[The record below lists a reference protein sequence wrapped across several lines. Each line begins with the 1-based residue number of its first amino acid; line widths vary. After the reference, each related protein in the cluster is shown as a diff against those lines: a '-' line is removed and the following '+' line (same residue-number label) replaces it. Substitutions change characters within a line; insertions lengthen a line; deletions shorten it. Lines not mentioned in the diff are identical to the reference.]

1 MGAPVRA
8 EGGRNASSWLFQGC
22 AMAGVGLAV
31 GLACW
36 PLNAI
41 DRLQD
46 ALIGRFPAYGGG
58 WTSPALLLALAPIAT
73 VPLLLAL
80 QAGVL
85 RRSAGSGLPQ
95 LLEALQRPERR
106 DQLLEAG
113 TTAGR
118 MALWGAASLA
128 LLPIGREGPAAQL
141 GAAVAH
147 GLGRGRLSNELLA
160 AAAGAGLAGAFN
172 TPLMGVI
179 FVAEELSRR
188 FQPKLIWPSLLMAGV
203 AAEVAGLGGQPL
215 FALGIQATPWA
226 EMLQAFWALPVGL
239 GAGLLGALMA
249 RMLVLGTAWILP
261 LARSHPLA
269 TGLAV
274 GTALTSFTLI
284 SGGESCGDG
293 ETLLRH
299 TLSQAA
305 GLDGTGAD
313 ALGWPGA
320 VRWAGLVVMRLVGPV
335 LALAAGIP
343 GGVIDPAFAVGGSFG
358 GGLLE
363 LLGGPSWL
371 GVLLGMAAGL
381 AGATQLPVM
390 SLAFAIRIAGA
401 QQLLPGLLLAALLG
415 AVVGRWLMPVPLYR
429 ALENL
434 ASDQQMIS
442 SKQALSE
449 GPSKRE
455 NRP

>member
-1 MGAPVRA
+1 
-8 EGGRNASSWLFQGC
+8 
-22 AMAGVGLAV
+22 
-31 GLACW
+31 
-36 PLNAI
+36 
-41 DRLQD
+41 
-46 ALIGRFPAYGGG
+46 
-58 WTSPALLLALAPIAT
+58 
-73 VPLLLAL
+73 
-80 QAGVL
+80 
-85 RRSAGSGLPQ
+85 
-95 LLEALQRPERR
+95 
-106 DQLLEAG
+106 
-113 TTAGR
+113 
-118 MALWGAASLA
+118 
-128 LLPIGREGPAAQL
+128 
-141 GAAVAH
+141 VAH
-147 GLGRGRLSNELLA
+147 GLGRGLLSNELLA

-299 TLSQAA
+299 TLSLASLEGSDA
-305 GLDGTGAD
+305 E
-313 ALGWPGA
+313 ALGWSGA
-320 VRWAGLVVMRLVGPV
+320 ARWGALVVMRQVGPV

-358 GGLLE
+358 GGLLH
-363 LLGGPSWL
+363 LLGGPSGL

-415 AVVGRWLMPVPLYR
+415 AVVGRWLMPLPLYR
-429 ALENL
+429 ALDKL

-442 SKQALSE
+442 SKQPLSD
-449 GPSKRE
+449 GRSK
-455 NRP
+455 

>member
-8 EGGRNASSWLFQGC
+8 EGGRSASGLLFQGC

-46 ALIGRFPAYGGG
+46 ALIGRFPAYGGS
-58 WTSPALLLALAPIAT
+58 WTVPALLLALAPIAT
-73 VPLLLAL
+73 VPLLLVL

-85 RRSAGSGLPQ
+85 HRSAGSGLPQ

-106 DQLLEAG
+106 DLQLAAG

-118 MALWGAASLA
+118 LALWGAASLA

-147 GLGRGRLSNELLA
+147 GLGRGRLSSELLA

-188 FQPKLIWPSLLMAGV
+188 FQPNLIWPSLLMAGV

-226 EMLQAFWALPVGL
+226 EVFQAFWALPVGL

-249 RMLVLGTAWILP
+249 KLLVFGTALILP
-261 LARSHPLA
+261 RARAHPLA

-274 GTALTSFTLI
+274 GTALTALTLI
-284 SGGESCGDG
+284 SGGQSCGDG
-293 ETLLRH
+293 ETLLRQ
-299 TLSQAA
+299 TLSLS
-305 GLDGTGAD
+305 GLEGSGAVTLGWTGA
-313 ALGWPGA
+313 ARWGA
-320 VRWAGLVVMRLVGPV
+320 LVVMRLIGPV

-363 LLGGPSWL
+363 LLGGPSGL

-390 SLAFAIRIAGA
+390 SLAFAIRITGS

-415 AVVGRWLMPVPLYR
+415 AVVGRWLMPLPLYR
-429 ALENL
+429 ALEKL
-434 ASDQQMIS
+434 ASDQQIHT
-442 SKQALSE
+442 SKQQWNADVLE
-449 GPSKRE
+449 RQV
-455 NRP
+455 

>member
-8 EGGRNASSWLFQGC
+8 EGGSSASGWLLQGC

-46 ALIGRFPAYGGG
+46 SLISRLPAFGGG
-58 WTSPALLLALAPIAT
+58 WTGLTLALALAPIAT

-80 QAGVL
+80 QASVL

-106 DQLLEAG
+106 DLLLAAG

-118 MALWGAASLA
+118 IALWGAASLA

-147 GLGRGRLSNELLA
+147 GLGRGLLSSNMLA

-226 EMLQAFWALPVGL
+226 ELVQAFWALPVGL

-261 LARSHPLA
+261 LARAHPLA
-269 TGLAV
+269 TGLAL
-274 GTALTSFTLI
+274 GTALTCLTLV

-299 TLSQAA
+299 TLSLA
-305 GLDGTGAD
+305 GLEGSGTE
-313 ALGWPGA
+313 ALGWSGA
-320 VRWAGLVVMRLVGPV
+320 ARWGALVVMRQVGPV

-358 GGLLE
+358 GGLLH
-363 LLGGPSWL
+363 LLGGPSGL

-401 QQLLPGLLLAALLG
+401 QQLMPGLLLAALLG
-415 AVVGRWLMPVPLYR
+415 AVVGRWLMPIPLYR

-434 ASDQQMIS
+434 ASDQQILS
-442 SKQALSE
+442 FKQPLSD
-449 GPSKRE
+449 GPSKRWE
-455 NRP
+455 LP

>member
-1 MGAPVRA
+1 MGQTARA
-8 EGGRNASSWLFQGC
+8 QAGKDGAGLLLQGG

-46 ALIGRFPAYGGG
+46 SLIGRFPAYGGG
-58 WTSPALLLALAPIAT
+58 WTGPAVVLALAPIVT

-106 DQLLEAG
+106 DHQLAAG

-118 MALWGAASLA
+118 LALWGAASLA

-147 GLGRGRLSNELLA
+147 GLGRGRLPTELLA

-188 FQPKLIWPSLLMAGV
+188 FQPNLIWPSLLMAGL

-226 EMLQAFWALPVGL
+226 ELLQAFWSLPVGL

-249 RMLVLGTAWILP
+249 RLLVLGTARILP
-261 LARSHPLA
+261 LARAHPLP

-274 GTALTSFTLI
+274 GTALTTLTLI

-299 TLSQAA
+299 LLDPA
-305 GLDGTGAD
+305 GLDGSSADSQGWSGAARWG
-313 ALGWPGA
+313 AL
-320 VRWAGLVVMRLVGPV
+320 VLMRLMGPV

-358 GGLLE
+358 GGLLH
-363 LLGGPSWL
+363 LLGGPSGL

-390 SLAFAIRIAGA
+390 SLAFAIRITGA

-415 AVVGRWLMPVPLYR
+415 AVVGRWLMPLPLYR
-429 ALENL
+429 ALEKL
-434 ASDQQMIS
+434 AADQEILRAKRQ
-442 SKQALSE
+442 LSIRTSE
-449 GPSKRE
+449 SE
-455 NRP
+455 E